1 MNNIKKTGDFTH
13 EQKCRF
19 FIKPSND
26 ILNMI
31 LESDDFNFRKTCIH
45 AILDYNPD
53 KSISKDFM
61 KNPVVIETMKLMKV
75 QVSAE

>member
-1 MNNIKKTGDFTH
+1 
-13 EQKCRF
+13 
-19 FIKPSND
+19 
-26 ILNMI
+26 MI